1 MPTMKYIR
9 IANDGC
15 GGSKFEEVEVQQTE
29 MPFAENVPPL
39 LVSGT
44 TAATGVMF
52 VTSLAD
58 MRETEPHRTP
68 RRQFAIV
75 LEGELEFETTDGERR
90 TLTPGMVALAEDI
103 EGRGHVTRVRS
114 LGPATIMAIALA
126 D

>member
-9 IANDGC
+9 IANDGR
-15 GGSKFEEVEVQQTE
+15 GRSKFEEVEVQQTE

-58 MRETEPHRTP
+58 LREMEPHRTP
-68 RRQFAIV
+68 RRQFAITTWAIAKMSDTPGQV
-75 LEGELEFETTDGERR
+75 CWPARRVGQDNELVYGRLGRDRAELERLR
-90 TLTPGMVALAEDI
+90 
-103 EGRGHVTRVRS
+103 RVRV
-114 LGPATIMAIALA
+114 L
-126 D
+126 